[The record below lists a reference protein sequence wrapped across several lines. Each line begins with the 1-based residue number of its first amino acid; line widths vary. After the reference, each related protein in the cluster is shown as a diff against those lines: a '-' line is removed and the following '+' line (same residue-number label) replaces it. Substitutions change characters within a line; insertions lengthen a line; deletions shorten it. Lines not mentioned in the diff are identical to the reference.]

1 MTEDRAHLP
10 QLPTMSNAVV
20 RSVEWLFEPCWRG
33 DRMMVRIEQGR
44 AHLMNG
50 RGEPLERALEDEARG
65 VIEPALRVHE
75 ALLDGI
81 WTNMPF
87 VGDGSAARHLA
98 DAIAE
103 EGLTDELPDPIEN
116 EPRRAFVALDL
127 VELDRE
133 PLHQI
138 PYQERRRVLGSVIE
152 EGVRVRISPAVRA
165 PLHNWL
171 IAWRANGF
179 QHYVAKH
186 MNSRYTPGEI
196 AEDWLQIS
204 TAEVRG
210 PSPVGRLFG
219 VRPKKV
225 VHIEDDGDAA
235 KPPGL

>member
-1 MTEDRAHLP
+1 MNEERAHLP

-20 RSVEWLFEPCWRG
+20 RSVEWFFEPCWRG
-33 DRMMVRIEQGR
+33 DRLMARMDRGR
-44 AHLMNG
+44 LRLTNG
-50 RGEPLERALEDEARG
+50 RGEPAREIEAEAG
-65 VIEPALRVHE
+65 SIIEESLRVTD
-75 ALLDGI
+75 ALVDGI

-87 VGDGSAARHLA
+87 VGEGSAARILA

-103 EGLTDELPDPIEN
+103 EGLTDEVPDPIVN
-116 EPRRAFVALDL
+116 ESRHAFVALDL
-127 VELDRE
+127 VELDGQK
-133 PLHQI
+133 LHEV
-138 PYQERRRVLGSVIE
+138 PYQERRRVLASLVDESI
-152 EGVRVRISPAVRA
+152 RIRLSPAVRA

-179 QHYVAKH
+179 EHYLAKH

-196 AEDWLQIS
+196 ADDWLQIS
-204 TAEVRG
+204 TAEIRG

-235 KPPGL
+235 KPPRV